1 MKYTDYKACKLI
13 LANGMEFPGYA
24 FGARAAA
31 DGETVF
37 STAMVGY
44 PETLTDP
51 SFEGQLLCVTYPLIG
66 NYGVPAARID
76 ADGLQSTFESE
87 AIHVRALI
95 ISDLSFDYSHWS
107 AAMSLDEWLKKEG
120 VPGIWGVDT
129 RRLTQVLR
137 ESGSMLGQLVQEDG
151 SALPEIE
158 DPNAANLVAVA
169 SCREVIRYHVGAGK
183 KIILVD
189 CGVKHNIIR
198 CLLKTGV
205 EVVRVPWDYDF
216 NADKAINDYDGLFI
230 SNGPGNPDYCG
241 ATVEHIRAAMNLERP
256 VFGICMGNQLLAK
269 AAGAKTYKLRYG
281 HRGHNQPVRMVGS
294 TNCFITSQNH
304 GYAVDEKTL
313 PSEWE
318 PLFVNL
324 NDGTNEG
331 IRHRSKPFFSV
342 QFHPEASSGPL
353 DTMYLFNRFVSML

>member
-1 MKYTDYKACKLI
+1 MSYPDFKTCRLE
-13 LANGMEFPGYA
+13 LANGMVFPGYS
-24 FGARAAA
+24 FGTAVPAN
-31 DGETVF
+31 GETVF

-66 NYGVPAARID
+66 NYGVPARRVD
-76 ADGLQSTFESE
+76 SDGLQATFESE

-107 AAMSLDEWLKKEG
+107 AAESLDEWLKEQG
-120 VPGIWGVDT
+120 IPGIWGVDT
-129 RRLTQVLR
+129 RRLTQILR
-137 ESGSMLGQLVQEDG
+137 EDGSMLGRLVQDDAA
-151 SALPEIE
+151 ALPFD
-158 DPNAANLVAVA
+158 DPNVTNLVATA
-169 SCREVIRYHVGAGK
+169 SCREVIRYNSGAAR
-183 KIILVD
+183 KIVLVD

-205 EVVRVPWDYDF
+205 EVIRVPWDYDF
-216 NADKAINDYDGLFI
+216 NADPATSSYDGLFI

-241 ATVEHIRAAMNLERP
+241 AAVEHIRQTMNIGKP

-269 AAGAKTYKLRYG
+269 AAGAQTYKLRYG
-281 HRGHNQPVRMVGS
+281 HRGHNQPVRMAGS
-294 TNCFITSQNH
+294 DKCFITSQNH

-313 PSEWE
+313 PADWE

-331 IRHRSKPFFSV
+331 IRHRSLPFFSV

>member
-1 MKYTDYKACKLI
+1 MKLSDFRKCRLE
-13 LANGMEFPGYA
+13 LADGTVFPGYA
-24 FGARAAA
+24 FGAVAGAA
-31 DGETVF
+31 GETVF

-66 NYGVPAARID
+66 NYGVPAGRVD
-76 ADGLQSTFESE
+76 ADGLQATFESE

-107 AAMSLDEWLKKEG
+107 AAKSLDGWLKEQG
-120 VPGIWGVDT
+120 IPGIWGVDT
-129 RRLTQVLR
+129 RRLTQILR
-137 ESGSMLGQLVQEDG
+137 ENGSMPGRLVQED
-151 SALPEIE
+151 AEPLPFD
-158 DPNAANLVAVA
+158 DPNVTNLVAVA
-169 SCREVIRYHVGAGK
+169 SCKEVIRYNAGADRK
-183 KIILVD
+183 VVLVD

-205 EVVRVPWDYDF
+205 EVIRVPWDYDF
-216 NADKAINDYDGLFI
+216 NADPGMNGYDGLFI
-230 SNGPGNPDYCG
+230 SNGPGNPDYCD
-241 ATVEHIRAAMNLERP
+241 AAVEHIRQTMNIGKP

-269 AAGAKTYKLRYG
+269 AAGGRTYKLRYG

-294 TNCFITSQNH
+294 DHCFITSQNH

-313 PSEWE
+313 SADWE
-318 PLFVNL
+318 PLFINL

-331 IRHRSKPFFSV
+331 IRHRSRPFFSV

>member
-1 MKYTDYKACKLI
+1 MKYTDYKPCSLE
-13 LANGMEFPGYA
+13 LANGMVFPGYA
-24 FGARAAA
+24 FGAMKAA

-66 NYGVPAARID
+66 NYGVPAAHVD
-76 ADGLQSTFESE
+76 SDGLQATFESE
-87 AIHVRALI
+87 KIHVRALI

-107 AAMSLDEWLKKEG
+107 AAMSLDEWLKEQG
-120 VPGIWGVDT
+120 IPGIWGVDT

-137 ESGSMLGQLVQEDG
+137 ESGSMPGQLVQEGG
-151 SALPEIE
+151 SPVAEID
-158 DPNAANLVAVA
+158 DPNAGNLVAAV
-169 SCREVIRYHVGAGK
+169 SCKEVLRYHPGAGK
-183 KIILVD
+183 KVVLVD

-205 EVVRVPWDYDF
+205 EVIRVPWDYDF
-216 NADKAINDYDGLFI
+216 NADAAIKDYDGLFI
-230 SNGPGNPDYCG
+230 SNGPGNPELCG
-241 ATVEHIRAAMNLERP
+241 ITVEHIRETMNLGKP
-256 VFGICMGNQLLAK
+256 VFGICLGNQLLAK
-269 AAGAKTYKLRYG
+269 AAGAKTYKLHYG
-281 HRGHNQPVRMVGS
+281 HRGHNQPVKMVAS
-294 TNCFITSQNH
+294 DHCFITSQNH

-313 PSEWE
+313 PEDWE
-318 PLFVNL
+318 PFFVNL

-331 IRHRSKPFFSV
+331 IMHRSKPFFSV